1 MKKQNIFAAMLAMLT
16 IGNVFEFRKQEAA
29 FRDQRARKKKGA
41 GRGGFHPPRH
51 ARARAHKRVF
61 GGICGPRI
69 DATQF
74 FHE

>member
-1 MKKQNIFAAMLAMLT
+1 MKSPTSLIAALACMAFGT
-16 IGNVFEFRKQEAA
+16 IEYHKADAQFRT
-29 FRDQRARKKKGA
+29 QRKRKKKGA

-51 ARARAHKRVF
+51 ARANAHKKVF

-74 FHE
+74 FHA